1 MKHGLAKDLPLFRT
15 CVDNNIPYLGNF
27 GYSPI
32 HLYVKKDKSTGQI
45 VQIQTLDRIFDVD
58 KFLDH
63 VASLTGIQGFRDK
76 IVMDK
81 IATLKQHIRMETL
94 SENYDYDSDMTLV
107 DEKKNCVRYMYI
119 SI

>member
-1 MKHGLAKDLPLFRT
+1 MYRT
-15 CVDNNIPYLGNF
+15 CIENNIPYLGNF

-32 HLYVKKDKSTGQI
+32 HLYVKKDKGTGKI
-45 VQIQTLDRIFDVD
+45 VQIQTLERIFDVD

-76 IVMDK
+76 IAMDK

-94 SENYDYDSDMTLV
+94 SDNYDYDTDLTAA
-107 DEKKNCVRYMYI
+107 DDT
-119 SI
+119 